1 MVDIILKG
9 WYNIPIRKRSER
21 SCVEVEM
28 RKNLADIN
36 VMALLRE
43 YQKMWQAVKGTVC
56 LLDAIRD
63 GRITLTMDEEK
74 ANAWTHTYT
83 PSTILAIIYSDT
95 LKALDRDIPYYT
107 FPIGE

>member
-1 MVDIILKG
+1 
-9 WYNIPIRKRSER
+9 
-21 SCVEVEM
+21 M
-28 RKNLADIN
+28 RKNPDDID
-36 VMALLRE
+36 VFALLNQ
-43 YQKMWQAVKGTVC
+43 YQKMWQAVKGTAC

-83 PSTILAIIYSDT
+83 PSTILALIYGDT